1 MRKIITRM
9 RGGLGNQLF
18 IISYALYLKSVMS
31 EAEIYVDIREYE
43 TYKIRNYELDKLV
56 LSDYLKEYKP
66 SDDKERI
73 YYSIWMNLLHIRMYV
88 LSHLRLPFVNNKK
101 MELLTRVFYNTSL
114 FEKDEIKHDKIYVY
128 GYFVDVKPLLPI
140 RNSLV
145 KLFDIKV
152 KTDIYNY
159 YLSKIDK
166 SAHAIAVS
174 MRIGK
179 DYIQN
184 HWPIYGEEYYSK
196 ALEKIERDNSVLF
209 VFSDVIDSAK
219 ELFSD
224 KKNVVF
230 VEQCN
235 PTQQLS
241 LMTKCDDYIISNSTF
256 SWWGAF
262 LGHKENR
269 VICAPK
275 MWHNSETTHSRFYFE
290 NMVIIESEK

>member
-1 MRKIITRM
+1 MRKIITRV

-18 IISYALYLKSVMS
+18 IISYALYLKSVMNES
-31 EAEIYVDIREYE
+31 EIYVDIREYK

-56 LSDYLKEYKP
+56 LSESLKEYIP
-66 SDDKERI
+66 SNDKQRM

-88 LSHLRLPFVNNKK
+88 LSRLKLPFVNNKK
-101 MELLTRVFYNTSL
+101 VELFTGVFYNTSL
-114 FEKDEIKHDKIYVY
+114 FEIDEIKHNKIYVY

-145 KLFDIKV
+145 ELFEIKAR
-152 KTDIYNY
+152 TDTYNR
-159 YLSKIDK
+159 YLSEIDK
-166 SAHAIAVS
+166 SVHTIAIS
-174 MRIGK
+174 MRFGK
-179 DYIQN
+179 DYLQN
-184 HWPIYGEEYYSK
+184 HWPICGKEYYSK
-196 ALEKIERDNSVLF
+196 ALGKIERDSSVLF
-209 VFSDVIDSAK
+209 VFSDVIERAK
-219 ELFSD
+219 ELFVE
-224 KKNVVF
+224 KNNVVF
-230 VEQCN
+230 VEKCD

-241 LMTKCDDYIISNSTF
+241 LMMKCDDYIISNSTF

-275 MWHNSETTHSRFYFE
+275 MWHNKETIHSRFYYE